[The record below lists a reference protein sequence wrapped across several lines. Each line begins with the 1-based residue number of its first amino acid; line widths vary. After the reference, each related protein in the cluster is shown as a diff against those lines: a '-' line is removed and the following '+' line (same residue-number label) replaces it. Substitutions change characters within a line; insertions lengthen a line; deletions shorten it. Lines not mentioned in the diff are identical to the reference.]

1 MKDFPRFHEHDAS
14 ISLWLDDPK
23 DPMVRKARDEVVRL
37 LRSLG
42 WRVQLDPHTKKHY
55 PAISKDHH
63 HAQRGDLQ
71 AQIEASGRCMKVE
84 FFQDLVHE
92 NRNGGRYDFHKRQK
106 MPYLIGLQYEATVRK
121 VAACIEGLGLPKL
134 KRDVKLTGQAFID
147 RRRAELLAFQGPRF
161 YDPDQC
167 PAYNCT
173 AADKTRLRDGQRVWL
188 IAEWNPTGRWM
199 SGVACRN
206 INNMWWVLLP
216 GGEVRNEA
224 GFRLHTTPPADP
236 RGRHFD
242 AAARIKKLQRLED
255 AAAKAK
261 QFERADKL
269 RDAIKAISL
278 EGSAACPP

>member
-1 MKDFPRFHEHDAS
+1 MKDHPSFREHDSS
-14 ISLWLDDPK
+14 ITLWLDDPK

-55 PAISKDHH
+55 QAISKDHH

-71 AQIEASGRCMKVE
+71 AHIQCAGRSMKVE

-92 NRNGGRYDFHKRQK
+92 SRHGGRYDFDKRQK
-106 MPYLIGLQYEATVRK
+106 MPYLIGLQYEATVRR
-121 VAACIEGLGLPKL
+121 VAACIKGLGMPKL
-134 KRDVKLTGQAFID
+134 ERDVKLTGLAFID

-161 YDPDQC
+161 YDPDQYQ
-167 PAYNCT
+167 AYNCT
-173 AADKTRLRDGQRVWL
+173 AADKTQLRDGQRVWF
-188 IAEWNPTGRWM
+188 ISEWGATGRWL
-199 SGVACRN
+199 SGVAYRN

-216 GGEVRNEA
+216 GGVVSNEA
-224 GFRLHTTPPADP
+224 SFCLHTTPPANP

-242 AAARIKKLQRLED
+242 AAKRINKLQRLKD
-255 AAAKAK
+255 AAVEVE
-261 QFERADKL
+261 QFERAATL

-278 EGSAACPP
+278 QGGAA